1 MSSFRRSCLIVARQ
15 ITAGKHM
22 TPEVEEFAKTLCERV
37 RDAAIQSCDRELD
50 PDRASP
56 MAKRWRAVMPDSS
69 AERLARM
76 LIPDVVDET
85 IAQLLLAI
93 DQEVLN
99 LTFCALNGATIDLS
113 RHGRGELTGSY
124 VGSGGWRATYSKERF
139 VDDLTDLSS
148 TKGPTNE

>member
-69 AERLARM
+69 AERLADAYSRRRGRNHRPA
-76 LIPDVVDET
+76 IIGHRPGSIEFDV
-85 IAQLLLAI
+85 LGL
-93 DQEVLN
+93 
-99 LTFCALNGATIDLS
+99 
-113 RHGRGELTGSY
+113 
-124 VGSGGWRATYSKERF
+124 ER
-139 VDDLTDLSS
+139 SH
-148 TKGPTNE
+148 